1 MIKLFNNENQAVA
14 ENKCIQLALRSP
26 VGMKKYFVKVPVW
39 HTREVAFKLSKLCR
53 DLEKNLNKLAL

>member
-14 ENKCIQLALRSP
+14 ENECIQLALRST
-26 VGMKKYFVKVPVW
+26 VAMKKYSVKVPVW
-39 HTREVAFKLSKLCR
+39 HTREMAFKLNKLCR